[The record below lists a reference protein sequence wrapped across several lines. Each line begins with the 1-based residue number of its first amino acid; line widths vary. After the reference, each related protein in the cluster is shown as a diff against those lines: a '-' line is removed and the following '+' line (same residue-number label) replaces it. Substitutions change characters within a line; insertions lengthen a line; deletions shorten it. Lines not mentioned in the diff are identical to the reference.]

1 MGRIWPRHSH
11 RGRPLNAIVRRQL
24 KISSTDGRSWI
35 SFDRRTYDSGY
46 TGWAVEAVS
55 TTSFGNTFSGG
66 NNDLFLEH
74 LDKFVAAFDQ
84 FVLDRSVSVRLT
96 GTYDTVISIV
106 GDASHVVLEFRI
118 GAADHLSQKHA
129 VCGAFEIDQER
140 LSGIAVGLRELC
152 N

>member
-66 NNDLFLEH
+66 NHDLFLEH

-106 GDASHVVLEFRI
+106 GDASHVVLE
-118 GAADHLSQKHA
+118 SQKHA